1 MLTAVIVRI
10 ECPLRAAPKRR
21 HVLFSGWLCCIA
33 PIRKRPKVQ
42 PLVIAMTNS
51 AASHLLPVFARVDL
65 GFERGEGAWLIST
78 NGERYL
84 DFTSGVAVNA
94 LGHAHPHLVAALQEQ
109 ATKLW
114 HMSNLFKSPDGE
126 RLAARLCEQSFADF
140 VFFANSGAE
149 AMECAIKIARR
160 YHASKGHPERYR
172 LVTFEGAFHGR
183 TLGTLAATGSAKY
196 LEGFGPPLDGFDQV
210 AHGDLDA
217 VKKAIGPHTAG
228 ILIEPIQGEGGVRSA
243 PHAFFRAL
251 RQLCDD
257 NGLLLIFDEVQTGM
271 GRTGDLFAYKRL
283 GVTPDIMPLAKALG
297 GGFPIGACLATAE
310 AASGMTPGS
319 HGSTFGGNPLAIAAA
334 NAVLDVMLKP
344 GFFEHAQKMSL
355 LLKQKL
361 ASVVDRHP
369 DVLQEVRGEGLLIGL
384 KAVVPSGD
392 LVNAL
397 RDQKLLTV
405 GAGDNVVRFLPPLI
419 VTESE
424 IEESVQ
430 RLERAC
436 VELSGEKLKRAA
448 GQ

>member
-1 MLTAVIVRI
+1 
-10 ECPLRAAPKRR
+10 
-21 HVLFSGWLCCIA
+21 
-33 PIRKRPKVQ
+33 
-42 PLVIAMTNS
+42 MTNS
-51 AASHLLPVFARVDL
+51 ATSHLLPVFARVDL
-65 GFERGEGAWLIST
+65 GFERGEGVWLVAT

-149 AMECAIKIARR
+149 AMECAIKVTRR

-172 LVTFEGAFHGR
+172 IITFEGAFHGR
-183 TLGTLAATGSAKY
+183 TLGTLAATGSPKY

-210 AHGDLDA
+210 PLGDLDA
-217 VKKAIGPHTAG
+217 VKRAIGPQTAG
-228 ILIEPIQGEGGVRSA
+228 ILIEPLQGEGGVRAA
-243 PHAFFRAL
+243 PPAFFKAL

-257 NGLLLIFDEVQTGM
+257 KGMLLVFDEVQTGM
-271 GRTGDLFAYKRL
+271 GRTGELFAYKRL
-283 GVTPDIMPLAKALG
+283 GVEPDVMSLAKALG

-319 HGSTFGGNPLAIAAA
+319 HGSTFGGNPLAVSAA
-334 NAVLDVMLKP
+334 NAVLDIMLKP
-344 GFFEHAQKMSL
+344 GFFDHVQKMSL

-361 ASVVDRHP
+361 AALIDRYP
-369 DVLQEVRGEGLLIGL
+369 KVLAEVRGEGLLIGL
-384 KAVVPSGD
+384 KAVVPSVD

-419 VTESE
+419 VTETE
-424 IEESVQ
+424 IDEAVQ
-430 RLERAC
+430 RLDRAC
-436 VELSGEKLKRAA
+436 VALSGGQMKQAA
-448 GQ
+448 GR

>member
-1 MLTAVIVRI
+1 MRPRKCAHHGRSQHQVIVMT
-10 ECPLRAAPKRR
+10 ESAKP
-21 HVLFSGWLCCIA
+21 HVTSHVKPYA
-33 PIRKRPKVQ
+33 
-42 PLVIAMTNS
+42 S
-51 AASHLLPVFARVDL
+51 SHLLPVFARADL
-65 GFERGEGAWLIST
+65 AFERGEGAWLFAT

-84 DFTSGVAVNA
+84 DFTSGVAVNS

-149 AMECAIKIARR
+149 AMECAIKVTRR
-160 YHASKGHPERYR
+160 HHAAKGHPERYR
-172 LVTFEGAFHGR
+172 IITFEGAFHGR
-183 TLGTLAATGSAKY
+183 TLATLAATGSAKY

-210 AHGDLDA
+210 PHGDLEA

-228 ILIEPIQGEGGVRSA
+228 ILIEPIQGEGGVSSA
-243 PHAFFRAL
+243 PPAFFRAL
-251 RQLCDD
+251 RELCDEH
-257 NGLLLIFDEVQTGM
+257 GLLLVFDEVQTGM
-271 GRTGDLFAYKRL
+271 GRTGDLFAHRSF
-283 GVTPDIMPLAKALG
+283 GVTPDVMSLAKALG

-310 AASGMTPGS
+310 AAEGMTPGS
-319 HGSTFGGNPLAIAAA
+319 HGSTFGGNPLAIAAG

-344 GFFEHAQKMSL
+344 GFFEHVQQMSL

-369 DVLQEVRGEGLLIGL
+369 DVLSEVRGEGLLIGI

-392 LVNAL
+392 LVAAL
-397 RDQKLLTV
+397 RAQNLLTV

-419 VTESE
+419 VTAEE
-424 IEESVQ
+424 IADSVN

-436 VELSGEKLKRAA
+436 AALAGDGLKQAA

>member
-1 MLTAVIVRI
+1 
-10 ECPLRAAPKRR
+10 
-21 HVLFSGWLCCIA
+21 
-33 PIRKRPKVQ
+33 
-42 PLVIAMTNS
+42 VIAMTKS
-51 AASHLLPVFARVDL
+51 ATSHLLPVFARVDL
-65 GFERGEGAWLIST
+65 GFERGEGAWLIAT
-78 NGERYL
+78 NGDRYL

-94 LGHAHPHLVAALQEQ
+94 LGHCHPQLVAALQEQ

-114 HMSNLFKSPDGE
+114 HMSNLFKSPDGDK
-126 RLAARLCEQSFADF
+126 LAARLCEQSFADF
-140 VFFANSGAE
+140 VFFCNSGAE
-149 AMECAIKIARR
+149 AMECAIKVTRR
-160 YHASKGHPERYR
+160 YHAAKGHPERYR
-172 LVTFEGAFHGR
+172 IITFEGAFHGR

-210 AHGDLDA
+210 PHGDLEA
-217 VKKAIGPHTAG
+217 VKKAIGPTTAG
-228 ILIEPIQGEGGVRSA
+228 ILIEPVQGEGGVRTA
-243 PHAFFRAL
+243 PHAFFKAL

-257 NGLLLIFDEVQTGM
+257 KGLLLVFDEVQTGM

-283 GVTPDIMPLAKALG
+283 GVTPDVMSLAKALG

-319 HGSTFGGNPLAIAAA
+319 HGSTFGGNPLAVAAA

-344 GFFEHAQKMSL
+344 GFFDHVQQMSL

-361 ASVVDRHP
+361 ASVVDRYP
-369 DVLQEVRGEGLLIGL
+369 QVLSEVRGEGLLVGV
-384 KAVVPSGD
+384 KAVIPSAD

-405 GAGDNVVRFLPPLI
+405 GAGDNVVRFLAPLI
-419 VTESE
+419 VSESE

-436 VELSGEKLKRAA
+436 VALSGAPLKKAA
-448 GQ
+448 G